1 MYLTKNFMDKEFLQ
15 LNNKINK
22 ETCQINVMWVPGLNP
37 EKENGYLVEK
47 LVKYE

>member
-22 ETCQINVMWVPGLNP
+22 ETITQIKTKRFEQTLYQTQYRDG
-37 EKENGYLVEK
+37 K
-47 LVKYE
+47 